1 MQLLFGGGKLRSL
14 GLNGLAACAILAA
27 WLTPA
32 SADVIYI
39 GGAPDQGGQIYS
51 ETPASAA
58 MSFEL
63 TPGETDIT
71 GLEWWGGCY
80 PATTCGAGT
89 FQISIWSDDGGV
101 PGTVLDYAP
110 VGDGNQMGTGNLIGG
125 SGGWDEYEYSAGFGA
140 FTNLSADTTYF
151 LVIQETEAEPSGTW
165 GWETT
170 SSAPAGAF
178 LEGNDGTDGW
188 TSLPETLAFELTG
201 PPAGSVVPEPGS
213 LPLFCTGIFLLIAV
227 WQRSRRGRAHHEDPS

>member
-1 MQLLFGGGKLRSL
+1 MQFDFLRSSRFGFFTL
-14 GLNGLAACAILAA
+14 CVILAA
-27 WLTPA
+27 WVTPA
-32 SADVIYI
+32 PADVIYN

-51 ETPASAA
+51 EAPSSAA

-71 GLEWWGGCY
+71 GVEWWGGCY

-89 FQISIWSDDGGV
+89 FQVSIWSDNSGV
-101 PGTVLDYAP
+101 PGTVLDFAP
-110 VGDGNQMGTGNLIGG
+110 VGDGNQTATANLIGG
-125 SGGWDEYEYSAGFGA
+125 TGGWDEYAYSAGFGA

-151 LVIQETEAEPSGTW
+151 LVIQETESEPSGTW

-170 SSAPAGAF
+170 SSAPGGAF
-178 LEGNDGTDGW
+178 LEGNDGTGW

-201 PPAGSVVPEPGS
+201 PPATSAVPEPAS
-213 LPLFCTGIFLLIAV
+213 LPLLCAGFVVLIGA
-227 WQRSRRGRAHHEDPS
+227 WRRSRALPMSRAR

>member
-1 MQLLFGGGKLRSL
+1 MQLFMRWAKLRPLRFS
-14 GLNGLAACAILAA
+14 GLASCIIVAASLA
-27 WLTPA
+27 PA
-32 SADVIYI
+32 SADVIYN

-51 ETPASAA
+51 ELPGSAA

-63 TPGETDIT
+63 SPGETEIT
-71 GLEWWGGCY
+71 GVEWWGGCY
-80 PATTCGAGT
+80 PSTTCGSGT
-89 FQISIWSDDGGV
+89 FEISIWTDDSGT
-101 PGTVLDYAP
+101 PGTVVDFAP
-110 VGDGNQMGTGNLIGG
+110 VGDGNQAATGNMIQG
-125 SGGWDEYEYSAGFGA
+125 SSGWDEYEYSAGFGA

-201 PPAGSVVPEPGS
+201 PTSAVPEPAT
-213 LPLFCTGIFLLIAV
+213 LPLLGTGMVFLIVV
-227 WQRSRRGRAHHEDPS
+227 WQRSRRSCAAIA